1 MWLLFSRGGT
11 RITVSGKRYEK
22 LAATVSRLQREH
34 DRAEG
39 ALEDQKRRLKKDD
52 GGEWIGL
59 AEKKLERIKKK
70 VDGAEDEF
78 EEALEKFETDWS
90 GRIKGLGDD
99 S

>member
-1 MWLLFSRGGT
+1 MTIS
-11 RITVSGKRYEK
+11 VKRYEK
-22 LAATVSRLQREH
+22 LEATVSRLQREH

-39 ALEDQKRRLKKDD
+39 ALEEQKRRLKKDH
-52 GGEWIGL
+52 GCESIVL